1 MKLIFSSSFK
11 KGLSYTTFALMV
23 VYVFGLINIEYSSL
37 GISEPLFEITK
48 EFVVLFDL
56 VFWIIVSLLTVELF
70 IAYLKVR
77 DAKTFVKKYWLEI
90 ILLVFMPVFAGFKI
104 LKLSLKILK
113 QIKVGKSVFKIIQ
126 KLKKSK

>member
-1 MKLIFSSSFK
+1 
-11 KGLSYTTFALMV
+11 MV
-23 VYVFGLINIEYSSL
+23 VYVFGLVNIEYSSL

-48 EFVVLFDL
+48 EIVVFFDV
-56 VFWIIVSLLTVELF
+56 VFWIIVSLLTVELL

-90 ILLVFMPVFAGFKI
+90 LLLVFMPVFAGFKI
-104 LKLSLKILK
+104 LKLSLKVLK
-113 QIKVGKSVFKIIQ
+113 QLKVGKSVFKIIQ

>member
-1 MKLIFSSSFK
+1 MKLIFSPSFK
-11 KGLSYTTFALMV
+11 KGLSYATFTLMV
-23 VYVFGLINIEYSSL
+23 VYVFGLVNIEYSSL

-48 EFVVLFDL
+48 EIVVFFDV

-90 ILLVFMPVFAGFKI
+90 LLLVFMPVFAGFKI
-104 LKLSLKILK
+104 LKLSLKVLK

>member
-1 MKLIFSSSFK
+1 MIFSSSFK

>member
-1 MKLIFSSSFK
+1 MKLIFSPSFK

-23 VYVFGLINIEYSSL
+23 VYVFGLVNIEYSSL

-48 EFVVLFDL
+48 EIVVFFEI

-77 DAKTFVKKYWLEI
+77 DAKTFVKK
-90 ILLVFMPVFAGFKI
+90 
-104 LKLSLKILK
+104 
-113 QIKVGKSVFKIIQ
+113 
-126 KLKKSK
+126 

>member
-1 MKLIFSSSFK
+1 MNLIFSSSFK
-11 KGLSYTTFALMV
+11 KGLSYTTFTLMV
-23 VYVFGLINIEYSSL
+23 VYVFGLVNIEYSSL

-48 EFVVLFDL
+48 EIVVFFDV
-56 VFWIIVSLLTVELF
+56 VFWIIVSLLTVELL

-90 ILLVFMPVFAGFKI
+90 LLLVFMPVFAGFKI
-104 LKLSLKILK
+104 LKLSLKVLK
-113 QIKVGKSVFKIIQ
+113 QLKVGKSVFKIIQ

>member
-1 MKLIFSSSFK
+1 MKLIFSPSFK
-11 KGLSYTTFALMV
+11 KGLSYTTFALMI
-23 VYVFGLINIEYSSL
+23 VYVFGLVNIEYASL

-48 EFVVLFDL
+48 ETVAFFDV

-90 ILLVFMPVFAGFKI
+90 LLLVFMPVFAGFKI
-104 LKLSLKILK
+104 LKLSLKVLK

>member
-1 MKLIFSSSFK
+1 MNLIFSSSFK
-11 KGLSYTTFALMV
+11 KGLSYATFTLMV
-23 VYVFGLINIEYSSL
+23 VYVFGLVNIEYSSL

-48 EFVVLFDL
+48 EIVVFFD
-56 VFWIIVSLLTVELF
+56 VIFWIIVSLLTVELF

-90 ILLVFMPVFAGFKI
+90 LLLVFMPVFAGFKI
-104 LKLSLKILK
+104 LKLSLKVLK
-113 QIKVGKSVFKIIQ
+113 QLKVGKSVFKIIQ

>member
-1 MKLIFSSSFK
+1 MIFSSSFK
-11 KGLSYTTFALMV
+11 KGLSYTTFALMI
-23 VYVFGLINIEYSSL
+23 VYVFGLVNIEYSSL

-48 EFVVLFDL
+48 EIVVFFDV

-104 LKLSLKILK
+104 LKLSLKVLK

>member
-1 MKLIFSSSFK
+1 MRLVYSSSFK

-23 VYVFGLINIEYSSL
+23 LYVFGLVNAEYSSL
-37 GISEPLFEITK
+37 GIPKPLFEISK
-48 EFVVLFDL
+48 EILIFFDV
-56 VFWIIVSLLTVELF
+56 VFWIMVGLLTLELA

-90 ILLVFMPVFAGFKI
+90 IMLVFMPIFAGFKM

-113 QIKVGKSVFKIIQ
+113 QVKVGKTVFKIFQ
-126 KLKKSK
+126 KMKKS